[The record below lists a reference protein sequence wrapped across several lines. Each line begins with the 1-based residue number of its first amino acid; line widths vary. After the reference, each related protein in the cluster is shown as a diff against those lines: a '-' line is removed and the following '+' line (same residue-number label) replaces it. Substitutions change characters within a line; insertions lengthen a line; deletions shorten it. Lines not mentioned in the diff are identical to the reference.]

1 MEYLVTPSP
10 LSDIGLLIP
19 LLAAPMAGGP
29 STPSLVTAVAEAGGI
44 GFLAAGYKTPEA
56 IADEIASVRSAGV
69 PFGVNVFVPNPV
81 AMDIEEFRRY
91 ANLIQPD
98 ASVYGLDLTGSDP
111 VEDDDHW
118 ADKIGLLVDDPVPL
132 VSFTF
137 AVPDRH
143 VVEALQRVGTV
154 VMQTVTSPTE
164 ALRADAA
171 GPDMLVVQ
179 ASAAGAHSGTFTPQR
194 IPPVVPIIELVRAV
208 SRVVDVPIVAA
219 GGLSTSS
226 DVAGVLRAGAT
237 GAMVGTA
244 LLRTDES
251 GASEVY
257 KNTLGYPRR
266 GETVVTR
273 AFTGRPARA
282 IRNRFVD
289 LYDRWAPSGYPAV
302 HHLTSPLRR
311 AAASAGDPERINV
324 WAGTGYRLAAAEPAA
339 RVLARLSSTL

>member
-1 MEYLVTPSP
+1 MENRPTPSP

-29 STPSLVTAVAEAGGI
+29 STPSLVTAVAEAGAI
-44 GFLAAGYKTPEA
+44 GLLAAGYKTPEA

-81 AMDIEEFRRY
+81 AVDTEEFRHY
-91 ANLIQPD
+91 ALLIQPE
-98 ASVYGLDLTGSDP
+98 ASVYGLDLTASDP

-137 AVPDRH
+137 GVPDGH
-143 VVEALQRVGTV
+143 VVEALQNAGTV
-154 VMQTVTSPTE
+154 VMQTVTSPEE
-164 ALRADAA
+164 ALCAVTAE
-171 GPDMLVVQ
+171 PDMLVVQ
-179 ASAAGAHSGTFTPQR
+179 ASAAGAHSGTFTPER
-194 IPPVVPIIELVRAV
+194 IPRVIPVEDLVRAV
-208 SRVVDVPIVAA
+208 SQVVDMPIVAA

-226 DVAGVLRAGAT
+226 DVEGVLRAGAAA
-237 GAMVGTA
+237 AMVGTA

-251 GASEVY
+251 GASEIY
-257 KNTLGYPRR
+257 KDTLGDPRR

-282 IRNRFVD
+282 IRNRFVE
-289 LYDRWAPSGYPAV
+289 LYDTQAPSGYPAV

-311 AAASAGDPERINV
+311 AAASAGDPERVNL
-324 WAGTGYRLAAAEPAA
+324 WAGTGYHLAAAEPAA

>member
-1 MEYLVTPSP
+1 MEYRLTPSP
-10 LSDIGLLIP
+10 LSGIGLGIP

-29 STPSLVTAVAEAGGI
+29 STPSLVISVAEAGGT

-69 PFGVNVFVPNPV
+69 PFGVNVFVPNPIAV
-81 AMDIEEFRRY
+81 DSEEFRRY
-91 ANLIQPD
+91 AHLIQPD

-111 VEDDDHW
+111 VEDDDKW

-137 AVPDRH
+137 AVPDIH
-143 VVEALQRVGTV
+143 VVEALQKVGTV

-164 ALRADAA
+164 ALRALAA
-171 GPDMLVVQ
+171 GPDMLAVQ

-194 IPPVVPIIELVRAV
+194 IPPLIPIVDLVRAV
-208 SRVVDVPIVAA
+208 RQVVDLPVVAA

-251 GASEVY
+251 GASQVY
-257 KNTLGYPRR
+257 KDTLGDPRR

-282 IRNRFVD
+282 IRNRFVE
-289 LYDRWAPSGYPAV
+289 LYDRSAPSGYPAI
-302 HHLTSPLRR
+302 HHLTSSLRR
-311 AAASAGDPERINV
+311 AAASAGDPERINL

-339 RVLARLSSTL
+339 SVLARLTSTL